1 MTGLRVFTIGHSN
14 HSLEAFLAL
23 LAKHGVT
30 AVADVRSAP
39 FSRFCPQF
47 NRDPLQAALKE
58 GGILYTFLG
67 RELGGR
73 SDDPDHYRRG
83 RICYKLMA
91 QTRRFQDG
99 VARVVDGA
107 ARHRI
112 ALTCAEK
119 EPLDCH
125 RTLLVAWELAARG
138 VSVAH
143 ILAGGELEPHE
154 RTLDRLL
161 AQFDLNP
168 AGDLFQSREE
178 SREELLA
185 HARERQAQRVA
196 FRLAPPRRQGH
207 DGRYTT

>member
-14 HSLEAFLAL
+14 HTLEAFLAL

-58 GGILYTFLG
+58 GGIRYTFLG

-73 SDDPDHYRRG
+73 SDDPAYYRGG

-91 QTRRFQDG
+91 QTRQFRDG

-143 ILAGGELEPHE
+143 ILAGGELERHE

-178 SREELLA
+178 SRGELLA
-185 HARERQAQRVA
+185 RAGAAGAAR
-196 FRLAPPRRQGH
+196 RLSSRAAPAPG
-207 DGRYTT
+207 T

>member
-1 MTGLRVFTIGHSN
+1 MTDLRVFTIGHSN
-14 HSLEAFLAL
+14 HSSEAFLAL
-23 LAKHGVT
+23 LRNHGVT

-47 NRDPLQAALKE
+47 NRDPLRAALKE
-58 GGILYTFLG
+58 AGIHYIFLG

-73 SDDPDHYRRG
+73 SDDPAHYRGG
-83 RICYKLMA
+83 RICYELVA
-91 QTRRFQDG
+91 GSRRFRDG
-99 VARVVDGA
+99 VARVVAGA

-125 RTLLVAWELAARG
+125 RTLLIAPALAKRG
-138 VSVAH
+138 VSVVH

-154 RTLDRLL
+154 KTLDRLL
-161 AQFDLNP
+161 ARFDSSA

-178 SREELLA
+178 LLA
-185 HARERQAQRVA
+185 QALERQAQRVG
-196 FRLAPPRRQGH
+196 FRLRDAVKE
-207 DGRYTT
+207 T

>member
-1 MTGLRVFTIGHSN
+1 MTGLRVFTVGHSN
-14 HSLEAFLAL
+14 HSLEEFLGL
-23 LAKHGVT
+23 LAKHDVT

-58 GGILYTFLG
+58 RGIRYTFLG

-73 SDDPDHYRRG
+73 SDDPAHYRGG
-83 RICYKLMA
+83 RICYELVA

-99 VARVVDGA
+99 VERVVDDA

-125 RTLLVAWELAARG
+125 RTLLVAWELAALG

-143 ILAGGELEPHE
+143 VLAGGEL
-154 RTLDRLL
+154 
-161 AQFDLNP
+161 
-168 AGDLFQSREE
+168 
-178 SREELLA
+178 
-185 HARERQAQRVA
+185 
-196 FRLAPPRRQGH
+196 
-207 DGRYTT
+207 